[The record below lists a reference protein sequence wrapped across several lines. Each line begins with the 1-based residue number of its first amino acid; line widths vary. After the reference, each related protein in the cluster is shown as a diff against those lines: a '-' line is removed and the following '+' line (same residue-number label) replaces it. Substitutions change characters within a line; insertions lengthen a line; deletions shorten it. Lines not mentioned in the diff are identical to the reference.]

1 MPRLSNNIGSSRQL
15 EGMNRR
21 SARAPR
27 SAKSVR
33 PIAATVAKY
42 ARMSGMFSGRC
53 AWQRKRRAAVEQ
65 EVQDFIDA
73 KDDPALASAIAV
85 AQEKEREAVQQQIA
99 QLEIADRTHD
109 ETIEAASELADE
121 VRVTED
127 GIIEVKSKGPVE

>member
-1 MPRLSNNIGSSRQL
+1 M
-15 EGMNRR
+15 
-21 SARAPR
+21 
-27 SAKSVR
+27 
-33 PIAATVAKY
+33 
-42 ARMSGMFSGRC
+42 
-53 AWQRKRRAAVEQ
+53 
-65 EVQDFIDA
+65 QDFIDA

>member
-1 MPRLSNNIGSSRQL
+1 
-15 EGMNRR
+15 
-21 SARAPR
+21 
-27 SAKSVR
+27 
-33 PIAATVAKY
+33 
-42 ARMSGMFSGRC
+42 MSGMFSGRC